1 MGQRFSPL
9 SRANRERSFDA
20 AGEAKNRCDGSE
32 CISLSSFT
40 PSTSDE
46 DDLAEWPEDISEID
60 GPSDEVDSGGSDRSR
75 RSFIWLQAIAFLLG
89 LGLLVYVINRVGL
102 QPLFDAL
109 LRIGFGFFIL
119 LGISGLRHVFRTI
132 AMAAA
137 VPKEHRRFNFFQ
149 AFSARLGGEAISFLT
164 FTGPLL
170 GEATKVALLRKRVPL
185 TYGVPALVVDNL
197 LYNLSVVFFILSGAT
212 VMLFTYDLP
221 AAVHYSLIL
230 IAVMA
235 ALGIAAAG
243 LAAKRRIM
251 LLTWIIDRMAQLRL
265 SPKVILKRRQHIY
278 HLESKVYDFYK
289 HHPGVFFGMIAC
301 NLLSHATSVVEVF
314 VTLRMLGYAPQVA
327 QAYIIESLTKVI
339 NFVFAFVPG
348 TIGVYEGSTEVVLR
362 TLGFATATG
371 VALALV
377 RKAGTIFWTTIGLLI
392 LTWRTAPNAWR
403 RLRERSPHLQKLM
416 DSLVLSNIAH
426 RPART
431 AVSIMGT
438 AVGVLLII
446 FTVGLAHGV
455 LHERGKREA
464 NIGAEIMIRSAGT
477 LGFGGASALLLPV
490 SRAAEIETIQGVRAA
505 TPIGQTLDRSD
516 SGFGTRLIDAIE
528 SQDYSQL
535 TGLKIREGAALSGGD
550 QAIMDPEWQRNRSAH
565 VGDTV
570 QLFERPFK
578 IVGVYEPPGGG
589 RLKIPLATM
598 QEQLGGEANCSA
610 VLVACADPGQ
620 QEEVAARIRERFP
633 DDQIIFTRDLPEL
646 YAQGVPALNIFIRVV
661 VGVAASISMLVI
673 LLAMYTTVTE
683 RTRQIGILKAL
694 GMSKSG
700 IAWVI
705 EQEAILVSVLG
716 VAVGVGLT
724 FVARFFIMRVTSL
737 TIEIEPR
744 WVIISFLVGIVGG
757 SIGAL
762 YPALRAARQDAVDAL
777 SYE

>member
-1 MGQRFSPL
+1 M
-9 SRANRERSFDA
+9 N
-20 AGEAKNRCDGSE
+20 
-32 CISLSSFT
+32 IS
-40 PSTSDE
+40 STSE
-46 DDLAEWPEDISEID
+46 DDLTEWPEDISEVEATATD
-60 GPSDEVDSGGSDRSR
+60 GESTDPLRPDRSG
-75 RSFIWLQAIAFLLG
+75 RSFLWLQTIAFLLG
-89 LGLLVYVINRVGL
+89 LAVLVYVINRVGI

-132 AMAAA
+132 AMSAA
-137 VPKEHRRFNFFQ
+137 VPREHRRFNFFQ
-149 AFSARLGGEAISFLT
+149 AFAARMGGEAISFLT

-212 VMLFTYDLP
+212 VMLFTYNLP
-221 AAVHYSLIL
+221 PLVYYSLIV
-230 IAVMA
+230 IAIVA
-235 ALGIAAAG
+235 ALGIGAAG

-251 LLTWIIDRMAQLRL
+251 LLTWLIDRMAQLRL

-289 HHPGVFFGMIAC
+289 HHPGVFVGMIGC
-301 NLLSHATSVVEVF
+301 NLLAHASSVVEVY

-339 NFVFAFVPG
+339 NFIFAFVPG
-348 TIGVYEGSTEVVLR
+348 TIGVYEAGTEVVLHQ
-362 TLGFATATG
+362 LGFAVATG

-377 RKAGTIFWTTIGLLI
+377 RKAGTVFWTSIGLFI

-403 RLRERSPHLQKLM
+403 RLLDRSPHLQKLM

-431 AVSIMGT
+431 AVSILGT

-464 NIGAEIMIRSAGT
+464 NIGAEIMVRSSGSI
-477 LGFGGASALLLPV
+477 GFGGSSPFLLPV
-490 SRAAEIETIQGVRAA
+490 SRATEIETIPGVRAA
-505 TPIGQTLDRSD
+505 TPLGQVLDRSD
-516 SGFGTRLIDAIE
+516 SGFGTRLVDGIE
-528 SQDYSQL
+528 FADYAQL
-535 TGLKIREGAALSGGD
+535 TGLKLRDGAPLTGGD
-550 QAIMDPEWQRNRSAH
+550 QAIMDPEWQQNRHAA

-589 RLKIPLATM
+589 RLKIPLTTL
-598 QEQLGGEANCSA
+598 QEQQGGEGNCSA

-620 QEEVAARIRERFP
+620 QDEVAARIRERFP

-646 YAQGVPALNIFIRVV
+646 YAQGVPALNVFIKVV

-716 VAVGVGLT
+716 VAVGVGFT
-724 FVARFFIMRVTSL
+724 FIARFFIMRVTSL
-737 TIEIEPR
+737 TIEVEPQ
-744 WVIISFLVGIVGG
+744 WIFISFLVGIVGG